1 MTGSTS
7 VQKLSDVFQSIFW
20 NMIQCSIDNMSFLE
34 ENDKKL
40 LGLLL
45 PLSHKKAIG
54 TLGYADK
61 VTHTG

>member
-1 MTGSTS
+1 
-7 VQKLSDVFQSIFW
+7 
-20 NMIQCSIDNMSFLE
+20 MIQCSIDNMSFLE